1 MEGLNQTGPPPF
13 LSKTYDL
20 VEDEST
26 NEIVSWSRGNNSF
39 IVWDPQSFAIN
50 LLPKY
55 FKHNNFSSFVRQ
67 LNTYGFKKVDPDK
80 WEFANEGFLRGQK
93 HLLKN
98 IRRRKNPSNPQ
109 TSSNQG
115 GLDSCVEVGMY
126 GLDAE
131 VDQLRRDK
139 QVLMVELVK
148 LRQQQ
153 QNTKSHLKAMEQRLK
168 GTELKQQQT
177 MSFLARALKNP
188 SFLQQIVQQKDK
200 RKEIEEAISMKRR
213 KKIDH
218 HGCSRNTGECDNSY
232 IDSGI
237 FGINQELGDES
248 ANIENFYVKMEP
260 QEYNYENINSGFDDD
275 VEMEKLAMSMQEEP
289 NMEEQVLWKDVD
301 HDQEKVHAGEKYYSF
316 DEGYFWEDLINEGI
330 GDGIGTFGVE
340 GGLDGEGVDVL
351 AEQLGFLGSSYT
363 LIILIIDAL
372 SEPELVLFCL

>member
-26 NEIVSWSRGNNSF
+26 NEIVSWSRGYNSF
-39 IVWDPQSFAIN
+39 IVWDPRSFAIN

-67 LNTYGFKKVDPDK
+67 LNTY
-80 WEFANEGFLRGQK
+80 EE
-93 HLLKN
+93 
-98 IRRRKNPSNPQ
+98 KNPSNPQ
-109 TSSNQG
+109 ASSSQG
-115 GLDSCVEVGMY
+115 NLDSCVEVGMY

-131 VDQLRRDK
+131 IDRLRRDK

-148 LRQQQ
+148 LRHQQ

-188 SFLQQIVQQKDK
+188 SF
-200 RKEIEEAISMKRR
+200 
-213 KKIDH
+213 
-218 HGCSRNTGECDNSY
+218 CSRYY

-363 LIILIIDAL
+363 LIILTIHTL
-372 SEPELVLFCL
+372 SESELVLFCL